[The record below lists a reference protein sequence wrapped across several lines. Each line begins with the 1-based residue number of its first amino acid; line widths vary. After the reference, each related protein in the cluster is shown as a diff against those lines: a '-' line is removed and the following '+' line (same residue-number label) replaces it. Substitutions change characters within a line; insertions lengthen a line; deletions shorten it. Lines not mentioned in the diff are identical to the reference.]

1 LPGAQGFQ
9 RHTGARSMKIL
20 IVDDDENSRVLLERA
35 LTRRGYLVECAS
47 NGVEALEKAL
57 QSPPELIVSDIMLPE
72 MDGFE
77 LCRRVK
83 TDDRLRTV
91 PFIFYTA
98 VYVDKKDEDLALQL
112 GASRF
117 LLKPLEPADFLRVI
131 REVVEEH
138 LMRKLPVPDRPLA
151 TMHDLDRMQLE
162 AVARK
167 LEQKVHELADERD
180 ALQKSEQKY
189 QQLTETLEQRIA
201 LAVEEARTREQL
213 FIRQGRLAA
222 MGEMIGNIA
231 HQWRQP
237 LNILALIIQELPVYY
252 ERDLFTKP
260 YLDATV
266 HKAMQVISQMSK
278 TIDSFRNFFRPDKEK
293 VCFQLREVLEKTVS
307 IVDAVF
313 TPLNLTVETVV
324 EDEIAIDGYPNEFSQ
339 VILNILLNAKDAFL
353 HCKVEQP
360 KVIARLFRENGKAV
374 LTITDNAGGI
384 PEEIMPSIFDPY
396 FSTKGPDKGTGIGLF
411 MSKAI
416 IEKNMNGTLSAR
428 NVDGGAEFR
437 IEIYYE

>member
-1 LPGAQGFQ
+1 
-9 RHTGARSMKIL
+9 MKIL

-35 LTRRGYLVECAS
+35 LTRHGCFVECAA

-83 TDDRLRTV
+83 TDNRLRTI

-98 VYVDKKDEDLALQL
+98 VYVDKKDEDLAIRL

-117 LLKPLEPADFLRVI
+117 LIKPLKPADFLSIIWEVI
-131 REVVEEH
+131 DEQ
-138 LMRKLPVPDRPLA
+138 LMKRLPVPDRPLA
-151 TMHDLDRMQLE
+151 AMQELDRMQLE

-167 LEQKVHELADERD
+167 LEQKVKELAQERD
-180 ALQKSEQKY
+180 ALKKSEQKY
-189 QQLTETLEQRIA
+189 QQLTETLEERIKI
-201 LAVEEARTREQL
+201 AVEEARTREQL
-213 FIRQGRLAA
+213 LVRQGRLAA

-237 LNILALIIQELPVYY
+237 LNILGLIIQELPAYY
-252 ERDLFTKP
+252 ERDLLTRE

-266 HKAMQVISQMSK
+266 QKAMQVISQMSK
-278 TIDSFRNFFRPDKEK
+278 TIDGFRNFFRPDKEK
-293 VCFQLREVLEKTVS
+293 VRFQVKEVLEKTVS
-307 IVDAVF
+307 IVEAVF
-313 TPLNLTVETVV
+313 TPLRLTVDMVV
-324 EDEIAIDGYPNEFSQ
+324 EDDIGVEGYPNEFSQ
-339 VILNILLNAKDAFL
+339 VLLNILVNAKDAFL
-353 HCKVEQP
+353 QRQVDQP
-360 KVIARLFRENGKAV
+360 VVVARLFREDGKAV

-384 PEEIMPSIFDPY
+384 PEQVMQSIFQPY
-396 FSTKGPDKGTGIGLF
+396 FSTKSPDKGTGLGLF

-428 NVDGGAEFR
+428 NIDGGAEFR
-437 IEIYYE
+437 IELDEKAD

>member
-1 LPGAQGFQ
+1 
-9 RHTGARSMKIL
+9 MKIL

-35 LTRRGYLVECAS
+35 LTRHGCLVECAA

-83 TDDRLRTV
+83 TDNRLRTI

-98 VYVDKKDEDLALQL
+98 VYVDKKDEELAIRL

-117 LLKPLEPADFLRVI
+117 LIKPLKPADFLSIIWEVI
-131 REVVEEH
+131 DEQ
-138 LMRKLPVPDRPLA
+138 LMKRLPVPDRPLA
-151 TMHDLDRMQLE
+151 AMQELDRLQLE

-167 LEQKVHELADERD
+167 LEQKVKELAQERD
-180 ALQKSEQKY
+180 ALKKSEQKY
-189 QQLTETLEQRIA
+189 QQLTETLEERIKI
-201 LAVEEARTREQL
+201 AVEEARTREQL
-213 FIRQGRLAA
+213 LIRQGRLAA

-237 LNILALIIQELPVYY
+237 LNILGLIIQELPAYY
-252 ERDLFTKP
+252 ERDLLTKE

-266 HKAMQVISQMSK
+266 QKAMQVISQMSK
-278 TIDSFRNFFRPDKEK
+278 TIDGFRNFFRPDKEK
-293 VCFQLREVLEKTVS
+293 IRFQVREVLEKTVS
-307 IVDAVF
+307 IVEAAF
-313 TPLNLTVETVV
+313 TPLRLTVEVVV
-324 EDEIAIDGYPNEFSQ
+324 EDDIGVEGYPNEFSQ

-353 HCKVEQP
+353 QRQVDQP
-360 KVIARLFRENGKAV
+360 VVVARLFREDGKAV

-384 PEEIMPSIFDPY
+384 PEQVMQSIFQPY
-396 FSTKGPDKGTGIGLF
+396 FSTKSPDKGTGLGLF

-437 IEIYYE
+437 IELGEKAD

>member
-1 LPGAQGFQ
+1 
-9 RHTGARSMKIL
+9 MKIL
-20 IVDDDENSRVLLERA
+20 IVDDDENSRVLLKRA
-35 LTRRGYLVECAS
+35 LTRRGYLVECAT

-57 QSPPELIVSDIMLPE
+57 QSPPELIVSDIMLPG

-131 REVVEEH
+131 GEVVEEH
-138 LMRKLPVPDRPLA
+138 LMKKLPVPDRPLA
-151 TMHDLDRMQLE
+151 GMHELDRMQLE

-167 LEQKVHELADERD
+167 LEQKVRELAEERD
-180 ALQKSEQKY
+180 ALKKSEHKY
-189 QQLTETLEQRIA
+189 QQLTETLEQRIE

-213 FIRQGRLAA
+213 LIRQGRLAA

-237 LNILALIIQELPVYY
+237 LNILALIIQELPIYY
-252 ERDLFTKP
+252 ERGIFNKP
-260 YLDATV
+260 YLDASV
-266 HKAMQVISQMSK
+266 QKAMQVISQMSK

-293 VCFQLREVLEKTVS
+293 VCFQAREVLEKSVS

-313 TPLNLTVETVV
+313 TPLNLTVEIVV

-353 HCKVEQP
+353 HRKVEQP
-360 KVIARLFRENGKAV
+360 KVVARLFRENGKAV

-384 PEEIMPSIFDPY
+384 PEEIMQSIFDPY
-396 FSTKGPDKGTGIGLF
+396 FSTKDPIMGTGIGLF

-416 IEKNMNGTLSAR
+416 IEKNMNGSLSAR

-437 IEIYYE
+437 IEI

>member
-1 LPGAQGFQ
+1 
-9 RHTGARSMKIL
+9 MKIL

-35 LTRRGYLVECAS
+35 LTRQGYLVESAT

-57 QSPPELIVSDIMLPE
+57 QSPPDLMVSDIMLPE

-83 TDDRLRTV
+83 TDNRLRTV

-117 LLKPLEPADFLRVI
+117 LLKPLKPADFLRVI
-131 REVVEEH
+131 GEVIEEQ
-138 LMRKLPVPDRPLA
+138 LTKKLPVPDRPLA
-151 TMHDLDRMQLE
+151 AMQDLDRMQLE

-167 LEQKVHELADERD
+167 LEQKVQELAQERD
-180 ALQKSEQKY
+180 ALRSSEQKY
-189 QQLTETLEQRIA
+189 LQLAETLEQRIQI
-201 LAVEEARTREQL
+201 AVEEARTREQL
-213 FIRQGRLAA
+213 LIRQGRLAA

-252 ERDLFTKP
+252 ERNLFNKP

-266 HKAMQVISQMSK
+266 LRAMQVISQMSN
-278 TIDSFRNFFRPDKEK
+278 TIDGFRNFFRPDKEK
-293 VCFQLREVLEKTVS
+293 ICFQVREVLEKSVS
-307 IVDAVF
+307 MVDAVF
-313 TPLNLTVETVV
+313 GPLNLAVEMVV
-324 EDEIAIDGYPNEFSQ
+324 ENEIAVNGYPNEFSQ
-339 VILNILLNAKDAFL
+339 VILNILLNAKDAFV
-353 HCKVEQP
+353 CRKVEQP
-360 KVIARLFRENGKAV
+360 KVLVRLFRENGKAV

-384 PEEIMPSIFDPY
+384 AEEIMQSIFDPY
-396 FSTKGPDKGTGIGLF
+396 FSTKSPDKGTGIGLF

-416 IEKNMNGTLSAR
+416 IEKNMNGTLSVR
-428 NVDGGAEFR
+428 NVGSGAEFR
-437 IEIYYE
+437 IEGIEQCEF